1 MNKTPE
7 VIKYSKLLKRL
18 VLDRETVENQ
28 GSIEELCLDIQ
39 SHKVIGF
46 ICRYGFF
53 SRQKQYF
60 TWEQVETIGVD
71 ATLVNGRSQPDN
83 LENNNNIVNIIGN
96 EVWTDTG
103 EKVGFILEY
112 ILNIQT
118 GTVVNYLFKSN
129 GWPGALDSIYLL
141 KPEAI
146 SSVGNKRVIVVNNYL
161 VNPQYYYGGVVQKLS
176 LLKKFLQTDLA
187 QTKDHLN
194 IARNQAKKLA
204 IGFQKKAEVV
214 QKQAQE
220 KAQIVTEQAKQ
231 KVEDFQSKSTQKKTL
246 KTQLIIDKFSTRIQ
260 QVITE
265 AKEKIDRVKSQGIK
279 NFNSSKED

>member
-1 MNKTPE
+1 M
-7 VIKYSKLLKRL
+7 
-18 VLDRETVENQ
+18 
-28 GSIEELCLDIQ
+28 
-39 SHKVIGF
+39 
-46 ICRYGFF
+46 
-53 SRQKQYF
+53 
-60 TWEQVETIGVD
+60 
-71 ATLVNGRSQPDN
+71 
-83 LENNNNIVNIIGN
+83 
-96 EVWTDTG
+96 
-103 EKVGFILEY
+103 
-112 ILNIQT
+112 
-118 GTVVNYLFKSN
+118 FKSN
-129 GWPGALDSIYLL
+129 GWSGALDSIYLL
-141 KPEAI
+141 RPEAI
-146 SSVGNKRVIVVNNYL
+146 SSVGNKRVIVVNDYL

-187 QTKDHLN
+187 QTKEHLN